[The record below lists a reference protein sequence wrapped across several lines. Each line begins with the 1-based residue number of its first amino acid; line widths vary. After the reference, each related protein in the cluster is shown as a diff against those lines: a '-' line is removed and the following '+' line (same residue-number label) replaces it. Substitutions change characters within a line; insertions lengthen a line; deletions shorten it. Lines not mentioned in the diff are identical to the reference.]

1 MPSTPQIRTSSKPCG
16 HDVPPPW
23 RIRDY
28 AWGIRDHLWE
38 HDIVERIRQGCA
50 GPQSISIA
58 DSVGGQYTNSLGGWE
73 AAEKH
78 AAKANRLHSAY
89 LDDASIAKR
98 AAQRDLL
105 KQQMEEVKSAWRAF
119 EEGKGPR
126 PTWENPGVEE
136 RRQAQREA
144 DKAAKEEVAIRLLA
158 ARAER
163 EAKSRAEYEAWQ
175 KEQQQRAL
183 ERAERQGKEKDEL
196 DRMLETMRGHAPD
209 LAQFQAEEKRI
220 LDSKWSCTICGGKS
234 YIERKSPGYQ
244 LTCISCGRT
253 AWGAHSSLWK
263 VLST

>member
-1 MPSTPQIRTSSKPCG
+1 MTCR
-16 HDVPPPW
+16 PW

-28 AWGIRDHLWE
+28 GWGIRDHLWE

-50 GPQSISIA
+50 GPQSTSIA

-89 LDDASIAKR
+89 LDDASIARR
-98 AAQRDLL
+98 AAQRELL
-105 KQQMEEVKSAWRAF
+105 KQQMEEVKAAWRAF

-126 PTWENPGVEE
+126 PTWENPAVEE
-136 RRQAQREA
+136 QRQAARRRAAAASEENKRLWEA
-144 DKAAKEEVAIRLLA
+144 GRA
-158 ARAER
+158 ARQAD
-163 EAKSRAEYEAWQ
+163 
-175 KEQQQRAL
+175 
-183 ERAERQGKEKDEL
+183 ERAEWEARQKEYAQRQAERVERQAKEKTEL

-244 LTCISCGRT
+244 LTCTSCGKT
-253 AWGAHSSLWK
+253 AWGSHAALWK
-263 VLST
+263 VLSQ